1 MRLLLAASL
10 LAISTGSLAQSP
22 PAIVTQPSKLDPE
35 WQAKTRQ
42 IYEASVEIPT
52 VPGRGQ
58 VPKLADYLA
67 GQLKAA
73 GFAADD
79 IKIMPYEGTE
89 PDDKTV
95 TLIARWRAD
104 KPTAKPILLMAH
116 MDVVEAKREDWK
128 QDPFEF
134 IERDGYFYGR
144 GSYDNKAGMVGLVA
158 SFLKLKAAG
167 WKPKRDLILFF
178 TGDEETG
185 GRGAAL
191 GATDWRQLTDAEYAL
206 NSDGG
211 GGAFL
216 ANGSSLGFG
225 LQTAEKTY
233 QSFTF
238 TVRNK
243 GGHSSRPRPDNAI
256 YELATALKKVEAH
269 RFQPMLNETTRAYFT
284 ARAAQEGD
292 SALGK
297 SIRAWLADE
306 RDSTAAD
313 AIEAHELE
321 VGLTRTRCVATELQA
336 GHADNA
342 LPQKAEATV
351 NCRIM
356 PGISPDAVEA
366 ELEALVGAGVTVDK
380 ARSYVGRPT
389 PVSPLRPDI
398 TKAYQDAVRALNGPN
413 VPVIP
418 LMSTGATDGSFFREK
433 GMPVYGM
440 DGSWVISPEDERAHG
455 LDERMPVRAV
465 YDNVLFWEMVLKQLA
480 GR

>member
-1 MRLLLAASL
+1 MRLLIAASL
-10 LAISTGSLAQSP
+10 LATSAAGLTQAPPSIIAQ
-22 PAIVTQPSKLDPE
+22 ASKLEPQ
-35 WQAKTRQ
+35 WQAKTRE
-42 IYEASVEIPT
+42 IYETSVEIPT
-52 VPGRGQ
+52 VAGRNQ
-58 VPKLADYLA
+58 VPRLAEYLA

-73 GFAADD
+73 GFAAND
-79 IKIMPYEGTE
+79 IRIMPYEGSE
-89 PDDKTV
+89 PNDKTV
-95 TLIARWRAD
+95 TLIARWRAER
-104 KPTAKPILLMAH
+104 PTAKPILLMAH
-116 MDVVEAKREDWK
+116 MDVVEAKRDDWK

-134 IERDGYFYGR
+134 IEREGYFYGR

-185 GRGAAL
+185 GRGATL
-191 GATDWRQLTDAEYAL
+191 GATEWRQLTDAEYAL

-211 GGAFL
+211 GGVFL
-216 ANGSSLGFG
+216 ANGKSLGFG

-233 QSFTF
+233 QSFEF
-238 TVRNK
+238 KVRNK

-256 YELATALKKVEAH
+256 YELATALKTLEAH

-297 SIRAWLADE
+297 AIRAWLANEKDG
-306 RDSTAAD
+306 TAAD
-313 AIEAHELE
+313 AIEASELE
-321 VGLTRTRCVATELQA
+321 VGLTRTRCVATELQG

-342 LPQKAEATV
+342 LPQLAQATV

-366 ELEALVGAGVTVDK
+366 ELEALVGKGVEVDK
-380 ARSYVGRPT
+380 TRSYVGRPT
-389 PVSPLRPDI
+389 PVSPLRADI
-398 TKAYQDAVRALNGPN
+398 TRAYQDAVRALNGPN

-418 LMSTGATDGSFFREK
+418 LMSTGATDGSFFREQ
-433 GMPVYGM
+433 GMPVYGI

-465 YDNVLFWEMVLKQLA
+465 YDNVLFWEMVLKRLA
-480 GR
+480 G

>member
-1 MRLLLAASL
+1 MRLMFAASL
-10 LAISTGSLAQSP
+10 LALSTVALAAP
-22 PAIVTQPSKLDPE
+22 NPVTQPTKLDAT
-35 WQAKTRQ
+35 WQAKTRA
-42 IYEASVEIPT
+42 IYETSVEIPT
-52 VPGRGQ
+52 VAGRGMVQ
-58 VPKLADYLA
+58 KQAEFLASE
-67 GQLKAA
+67 LKAA
-73 GFAADD
+73 GFAAED
-79 IKIMPYEGTE
+79 IKIMPYEGV
-89 PDDKTV
+89 PGDKTV
-95 TLIARWRAD
+95 ALIARWRAE

-128 QDPFEF
+128 NDPFEF
-134 IERDGYFYGR
+134 IEKDGYFYGR

-158 SFLKLKAAG
+158 SFLKLKQAG
-167 WKPKRDLILFF
+167 FKPKRDLILFF

-185 GRGAAL
+185 GKGARL
-191 GATDWRQLTDAEYAL
+191 GATEWRQLTDAEYAL

-216 ANGSSLGFG
+216 ANGMPLGFG

-233 QSFTF
+233 QSYYL

-243 GGHSSRPRPDNAI
+243 GGHSSKPRPDNAI
-256 YELATALKKVEAH
+256 YELATALKKLEVH
-269 RFQPMLNETTRAYFT
+269 RFQPMLNETTRGYFEV
-284 ARAAQEGD
+284 RAKQEGD

-297 SIRAWLADE
+297 AIRAWLANEQDGA
-306 RDSTAAD
+306 AAD
-313 AIEAHELE
+313 VIEANELE
-321 VGLTRTRCVATELQA
+321 TGITRTRCVATQLEG

-342 LPQKAEATV
+342 LPQMARAGV

-356 PGISPDAVEA
+356 PGVSPAAIET
-366 ELEALVGAGVTVDK
+366 ELKAAVGAGVEVTK
-380 ARSYVGRPT
+380 NPNYEGRPT
-389 PVSPLRPDI
+389 PVSPLRKDVADAYA
-398 TKAYQDAVRALNGPN
+398 KAVIASHGAAIPV
-413 VPVIP
+413 VPF
-418 LMSTGATDGSFFREK
+418 MSTGATDGAFFREA